1 MRITVK
7 AFGHG
12 SAIPRRHTCDGEDV
26 SPEIVIDDVPSGAKS
41 LALIMDDPD
50 APMGLFT
57 HWIAFNIPANSKV
70 IREGAGN
77 DGSLEQGVN
86 DFGRSGYG
94 GPCPPPGKPHRYYF
108 TLYALSADRID
119 ASGGR
124 AVIDRALKGITIEK
138 ASYMGTYG
146 RTR

>member
-12 SAIPRRHTCDGEDV
+12 STIPRRHTCDGEDV

-70 IREGAGN
+70 IQEGAGN

-94 GPCPPPGKPHRYYF
+94 GPCPPRGKPHRYYF
-108 TLYALSADRID
+108 TLYALSVDSID

-124 AVIDRALKGITIEK
+124 AVIDRALNGITMEK
-138 ASYMGTYG
+138 ASYMGTYS
-146 RTR
+146 RAR